1 MPYDANEDHY
11 GCPVPVNPLTGEV
24 NHFTLWID
32 MYFFQFLHPIAM
44 SKVCIFQVEKRNWW
58 TELWFQSLYEAE
70 VVDAFLQENKP
81 FNASTFRSSV
91 NKFMEKR

>member
-1 MPYDANEDHY
+1 
-11 GCPVPVNPLTGEV
+11 
-24 NHFTLWID
+24 
-32 MYFFQFLHPIAM
+32 M